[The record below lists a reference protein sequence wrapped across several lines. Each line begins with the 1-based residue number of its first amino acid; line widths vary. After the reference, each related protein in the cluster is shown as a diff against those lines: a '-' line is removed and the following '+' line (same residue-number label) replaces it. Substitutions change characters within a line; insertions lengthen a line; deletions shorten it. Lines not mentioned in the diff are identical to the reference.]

1 MSLITPSLTVR
12 SNPNPHLL
20 PDDNKGLWV
29 AGVSIAIAGG
39 LAYYFG
45 RKVSDGVAEAEQGDA
60 SRTAAQVKA
69 RSFSPDPGVTCYRYY
84 SQLSCVKN

>member
-1 MSLITPSLTVR
+1 MVLITPSLTVR
-12 SNPNPHLL
+12 SNPLLL

-45 RKVSDGVAEAEQGDA
+45 RKVSDGAAEAEQADA

-69 RSFSPDPGVTCYRYY
+69 RSFSPDPGVTCYRSY
-84 SQLSCVKN
+84 SQLSCVKS

>member
-1 MSLITPSLTVR
+1 M
-12 SNPNPHLL
+12 
-20 PDDNKGLWV
+20 
-29 AGVSIAIAGG
+29 SIAIAGG

-45 RKVSDGVAEAEQGDA
+45 RKVSDGAAEAEQADA

-84 SQLSCVKN
+84 SQLSCVKS